1 MSAFNLTPPMPN
13 SLQHL
18 QIIPTGGALGA
29 EIKGVDVSQPFPP
42 DVSMAIRRGLMD
54 HGVLYFRDQQ
64 ISDEDQVRFT
74 RYFGEPIPHVR
85 KQQDRRVKE
94 IFIISN
100 VKENGE
106 SIGALGNAD
115 ISFHSDLS
123 YMPKP
128 GTLSTLYA
136 IELPRTGGETQWIN
150 CYTAY
155 ETLDETMKIRVA
167 GLRAVHRHYVKNQNP
182 PEQVAHPVVRT
193 HPETGRQSLYV
204 GPHLTKYIVGLPE
217 EESAELLEIL
227 YAHVMQPRFIWTH
240 EWRVD
245 DLVIWDNRPTMHR
258 RAPFPDTE
266 RRIMKRTQVFG
277 DEVPV

>member
-1 MSAFNLTPPMPN
+1 M
-13 SLQHL
+13 
-18 QIIPTGGALGA
+18 QIIPSGGALGA
-29 EIKGVDVSQPFPP
+29 EIKNLDVSKPFPP
-42 DVSMAIRRGLMD
+42 DTAEAVRQALRD
-54 HGVLYFRDQQ
+54 HCVLYFRDQE

-85 KQQDRRVKE
+85 KQRDRRVKE

-106 SIGALGNAD
+106 PIGALGNAD

-128 GTLSTLYA
+128 GTFSTLYA

-150 CYTAY
+150 CYAAY
-155 ETLDETMKIRVA
+155 EALDDNMKTRLA
-167 GLRAVHRHYVKNQNP
+167 GLRAVHRHYVEAQNP
-182 PEQVAHPVVRT
+182 PEHVAHPVVRT
-193 HPETGRQSLYV
+193 HPETGRKSLYV
-204 GPHLTKYIVGLPE
+204 GPHLTKYIVDIPE
-217 EESAELLEIL
+217 EESRALLETL
-227 YAHVMQPRFIWTH
+227 YAHVMQPQFIWTH
-240 EWRVD
+240 DWRIN

>member
-1 MSAFNLTPPMPN
+1 MPN

-155 ETLDETMKIRVA
+155 ENPGGRFTCGAPSLCRKPEPTGA
-167 GLRAVHRHYVKNQNP
+167 GGPSRS
-182 PEQVAHPVVRT
+182 T
-193 HPETGRQSLYV
+193 HPSG
-204 GPHLTKYIVGLPE
+204 
-217 EESAELLEIL
+217 
-227 YAHVMQPRFIWTH
+227 
-240 EWRVD
+240 
-245 DLVIWDNRPTMHR
+245 N
-258 RAPFPDTE
+258 RAPISLRRPSPDQIY
-266 RRIMKRTQVFG
+266 RRLARRGKRQIVRDTVCSC
-277 DEVPV
+277 DATPVHLDA